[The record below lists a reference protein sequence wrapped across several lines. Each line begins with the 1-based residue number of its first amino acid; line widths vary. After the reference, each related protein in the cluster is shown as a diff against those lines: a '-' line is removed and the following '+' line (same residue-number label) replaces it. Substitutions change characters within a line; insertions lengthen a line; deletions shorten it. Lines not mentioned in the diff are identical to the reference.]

1 MKKVSY
7 IVEIWFPF
15 FRALGDSSVTRLRI
29 RVSSSAFSVMPSGDG
44 DLLGD
49 SVPLRE
55 LSGFSRITIGVL
67 IVGALG
73 FSLILCLNG
82 ILGVL
87 GGMQ

>member
-1 MKKVSY
+1 
-7 IVEIWFPF
+7 
-15 FRALGDSSVTRLRI
+15 
-29 RVSSSAFSVMPSGDG
+29 MPSGDG

>member
-1 MKKVSY
+1 
-7 IVEIWFPF
+7 
-15 FRALGDSSVTRLRI
+15 
-29 RVSSSAFSVMPSGDG
+29 MPSGDG

-49 SVPLRE
+49 PVPLRE
-55 LSGFSRITIGVL
+55 LSGFSRIFEEGTSTIIGVV

-73 FSLILCLNG
+73 FSSILCLNG